1 MKIVQ
6 YILIFVFVGILSASI
21 TDGYIPVAYGSD
33 NIARRNGVNVEP
45 QILIPR
51 IYIPSIPKGQKY
63 LDHYSPDN
71 YCSSFSIEDLSVE
84 DIKQCFKMKKKWIR
98 PTQWR

>member
-6 YILIFVFVGILSASI
+6 YILIFVFAGILSASI

-33 NIARRNGVNVEP
+33 NIARRNGVNMRP
-45 QILIPR
+45 QALIPR

-63 LDHYSPDN
+63 LEHYSPDN
-71 YCSSFSIEDLSVE
+71 YCSSFSIDNMSIEDVRT
-84 DIKQCFKMKKKWIR
+84 CFKMKEKWIR